1 MQKVNS
7 LPDSL
12 CIYIYGKCRALHE
25 KDKREKGGLTRLQF
39 FLTVFVS
46 SFAYYVLPGYLFPS
60 LSAISF
66 VCWIWKSSVTAQQIG
81 SGQNGLGIGSFGL
94 DWSTV
99 AGFLGSPLAVPF
111 FAIANTLG
119 GYFLVMYI
127 IVPIAYWTNAYDAK
141 KFPIYSSHTFD
152 SNGQT
157 YNISR
162 ILNQKNFDIDL
173 DAYNDYSRL
182 HLSVLFAFVYG
193 LSFAALMA
201 TISHVALFEGK

>member
-1 MQKVNS
+1 
-7 LPDSL
+7 
-12 CIYIYGKCRALHE
+12 
-25 KDKREKGGLTRLQF
+25 
-39 FLTVFVS
+39 
-46 SFAYYVLPGYLFPS
+46 
-60 LSAISF
+60 
-66 VCWIWKSSVTAQQIG
+66 
-81 SGQNGLGIGSFGL
+81 
-94 DWSTV
+94 
-99 AGFLGSPLAVPF
+99 
-111 FAIANTLG
+111 
-119 GYFLVMYI
+119 MYI

-162 ILNQKNFDIDL
+162 ILDQKNFDINL